1 MVKEEDENLNKET
14 KTFICPYCG
23 ESHDTQEGLKSHVF
37 KSHKGRGLPTAE
49 GRIKLTINREEHA
62 FLVEPNWTLYYLIH
76 DVLGLTGAKQFC
88 DRGAC
93 GSCTMIV
100 DGKPVLSCMMLAIEC
115 DGKTVETV
123 EGIAADGHPLI
134 EAYVN
139 NHAMQ
144 CGYCTPGFVVASKA
158 LLDRNQDPSEEEI
171 VDALAGNLCRCSTYP
186 QHPIAVKEAAKKLQ
200 AAKAA
205 KGEK

>member
-1 MVKEEDENLNKET
+1 MTKENKRYA
-14 KTFICPYCG
+14 CPYCG
-23 ESHDTQEGLKSHVF
+23 EEFDAPDGLKDHVF
-37 KSHKGRGLPTAE
+37 KSHKGRGLPAAE
-49 GRIKLTINREEHA
+49 GRIKLTINKAEHT
-62 FLVEPNWTLYYLIH
+62 FQVEPNWTLYYLIH
-76 DVLGLTGAKQFC
+76 DKLGLTGAKQFC

-158 LLDRNQDPSEEEI
+158 LLDHNQDPTEEE
-171 VDALAGNLCRCSTYP
+171 VMAALSGNLCRCGTYP
-186 QHPIAVKEAAKKLQ
+186 QHPIAVKEAAAKM
-200 AAKAA
+200 KAA
-205 KGEK
+205 KK

>member
-1 MVKEEDENLNKET
+1 LSKEIKN
-14 KTFICPYCG
+14 FVCPYCG
-23 ESHDTQEGLKSHVF
+23 ESHDTQDGLKSHVF

-49 GRIKLTINREEHA
+49 GRIKLTINRAEHS

-76 DVLGLTGAKQFC
+76 DVLGLTGSKQFC

-93 GSCTMIV
+93 SSCTMIV

-186 QHPIAVKEAAKKLQ
+186 QHPIAVREAAEKMKAGGKK
-200 AAKAA
+200 
-205 KGEK
+205 

>member
-1 MVKEEDENLNKET
+1 MSKEIKN
-14 KTFICPYCG
+14 FVCPYCG
-23 ESHDTQEGLKSHVF
+23 ESHDTQDGLKGHVF
-37 KSHKGRGLPTAE
+37 KSHKGRGLPAAE
-49 GRIKLTINREEHA
+49 GRIKLTINKAEHS

-76 DVLGLTGAKQFC
+76 DVLGLTGSKQFC

-93 GSCTMIV
+93 SSCTMIV

-158 LLDRNQDPSEEEI
+158 LLDRNQDPSEEE
-171 VDALAGNLCRCSTYP
+171 VMAALSGNLCRCGTYP
-186 QHPIAVKEAAKKLQ
+186 QHPIAVKEAAGKLR
-200 AAKAA
+200 AAK
-205 KGEK
+205 

>member
-1 MVKEEDENLNKET
+1 LSKET
-14 KTFICPYCG
+14 KNYVCPYCG
-23 ESHDTQEGLKSHVF
+23 ESHDTQDGLKGHVF
-37 KSHKGRGLPTAE
+37 KMHKGRGLPTAE
-49 GRIKLTINREEHA
+49 GRVKLTVNKCEHI
-62 FLVEPNWTLYYLIH
+62 FQVEPNWTLYYLIH
-76 DVLGLTGAKQFC
+76 DKLGLTGSKQFC

-123 EGIAADGHPLI
+123 EGIATDGHPLI

-158 LLDRNQDPSEEEI
+158 LLDRNQDPTEEEI
-171 VDALAGNLCRCSTYP
+171 VEALAGNLCRCGTYP
-186 QHPIAVKEAAKKLQ
+186 QHPIAVKEAAEKM
-200 AAKAA
+200 KAA
-205 KGEK
+205 KK

>member
-1 MVKEEDENLNKET
+1 MSKET
-14 KTFICPYCG
+14 KNYVCPYCG
-23 ESHDTQEGLKSHVF
+23 ETLDSQDGLKGHVF
-37 KSHKGRGLPTAE
+37 KAHKGRGLPTAE
-49 GRIKLTINREEHA
+49 GRIKLIINRAEYI
-62 FLVEPNWTLYYLIH
+62 FQVEPNWTLYYLIH
-76 DVLGLTGAKQFC
+76 DKLGLTGSKQFC

-100 DGKPVLSCMMLAIEC
+100 DGRPVLSCMMLAIEC
-115 DGKTVETV
+115 DGKTIETV
-123 EGIAADGHPLI
+123 EGIAAEGHPLI

-158 LLDRNQDPSEEEI
+158 LLDRNQDPTEEEI

-186 QHPIAVKEAAKKLQ
+186 QHPIAVKEAAQKM
-200 AAKAA
+200 KAGGV
-205 KGEK
+205 K

>member
-1 MVKEEDENLNKET
+1 MSKET
-14 KTFICPYCG
+14 KNYVCPYCG
-23 ESHDTQEGLKSHVF
+23 ETLDSQDGLKGHVF
-37 KSHKGRGLPTAE
+37 KAHKGRGLPTAK
-49 GRIKLTINREEHA
+49 GRIKLIINRAEHT
-62 FLVEPNWTLYYLIH
+62 FQVEPNWTLYYLIH
-76 DVLGLTGAKQFC
+76 DKLGLTGSKQFC

-100 DGKPVLSCMMLAIEC
+100 DGRPVLSCMMLAIEC

-158 LLDRNQDPSEEEI
+158 LLDRNSDPTEEEI

-186 QHPIAVKEAAKKLQ
+186 QHPIAVKEAAQKM
-200 AAKAA
+200 KAGGV
-205 KGEK
+205 K

>member
-1 MVKEEDENLNKET
+1 LSKEI
-14 KTFICPYCG
+14 KTFVCPYCG
-23 ESHDTQEGLKSHVF
+23 ESHDTQDGLKGHVF

-49 GRIKLTINREEHA
+49 GRIKLTINRAEHS

-76 DVLGLTGAKQFC
+76 DVLGLTGSKQFC

-93 GSCTMIV
+93 SSCTMIV
-100 DGKPVLSCMMLAIEC
+100 DGRPVLSCMMLAIEC

-123 EGIAADGHPLI
+123 EGIAANGHPLI

-186 QHPIAVKEAAKKLQ
+186 QHPIAVKEAAAKM
-200 AAKAA
+200 KAA
-205 KGEK
+205 KVKAGGVK

>member
-1 MVKEEDENLNKET
+1 LSKET
-14 KTFICPYCG
+14 RTFVCPYCG
-23 ESHDTQEGLKSHVF
+23 ESHDSQDGLKGHVF
-37 KSHKGRGLPTAE
+37 KSHKGRGLPAAE
-49 GRIKLTINREEHA
+49 GRIKLTINRAEHS

-76 DVLGLTGAKQFC
+76 DVLGLTGSKQFC

-93 GSCTMIV
+93 SSCTMIV

-186 QHPIAVKEAAKKLQ
+186 QHPIAVREAAEKMKAGGKK
-200 AAKAA
+200 
-205 KGEK
+205 

>member
-1 MVKEEDENLNKET
+1 LSKEIKN
-14 KTFICPYCG
+14 FVCPYCG
-23 ESHDTQEGLKSHVF
+23 ESHDTQDGLKSHVF

-49 GRIKLTINREEHA
+49 GRIKLTINRAEHT

-76 DVLGLTGAKQFC
+76 DILGLTGSKQFC

-93 GSCTMIV
+93 SSCTMIV

-186 QHPIAVKEAAKKLQ
+186 QHPIAVKEAAGKLR
-200 AAKAA
+200 AAK
-205 KGEK
+205 

>member
-1 MVKEEDENLNKET
+1 MTEKSYV
-14 KTFICPYCG
+14 CPYCG
-23 ESHDTQEGLKSHVF
+23 EGFDTAEGLKGHVF
-37 KSHKGRGLPTAE
+37 KTHKGRSLPGPVGQIRLTVNRAE
-49 GRIKLTINREEHA
+49 YV
-62 FLVEPNWTLYYLIH
+62 FQVEPEWTLYYLIH
-76 DVLGLTGAKQFC
+76 DKLGLTGSKQFC

-100 DGKPVLSCMMLAIEC
+100 DGQPVLSCMMLAIEC

-158 LLDRNQDPSEEEI
+158 LLDRNPDPSEEEI
-171 VDALAGNLCRCSTYP
+171 VEALAGNLCRCSTYP
-186 QHPIAVKEAAKKLQ
+186 QHPIAVKEAAEKM
-200 AAKAA
+200 KA
-205 KGEK
+205 GG